1 VTRTALALA
10 LFAGPLWQSKGR
22 FVLSLAAIALGV
34 ALGFAV
40 QLVNQSAIN
49 EFTQAVQ
56 TLSGSADLQIVG
68 PRAGFDER
76 EYPRIARLPEVA
88 VASPVVEVDA
98 RVIGRRESL
107 RVLGLDVFRA
117 GLVQPELVATDAAD
131 SLDTLRPDAI
141 FLSPAAAAWLGVATG
156 DRLRLQVA
164 LGETTF
170 RVAGIVR
177 GGQGRVAL
185 ADIAGVQAAFDRL
198 GRLNRIDLRV
208 RPGVDV
214 GALRA
219 RLAAELP
226 AGVQVERPE
235 AGIERGASITR
246 SYRVNLNVLALVA
259 LFTGGLL
266 VFSTQALAIV
276 RRRAQLAL
284 LRTLGVTRRALVA
297 TLLGEGLLVGAI
309 GAALGLAAGYAL
321 AQAIVHVTGIDLG
334 AGYFRGVEP
343 ALVLDPAAAG
353 LFFVL
358 GVAVALVG
366 SFFPALDAARAAPA
380 AALKAGDEQRA
391 FERLTPVWPGLAV
404 FAAGAAGTAL
414 PPVAGLPVFGYVS
427 IALLLIG
434 AIMLMPRAAVAFFGL
449 LRMPRAAGLGL
460 AVAQLRGAPGQS
472 MLSLATIVAAVSL
485 LVSMAIMVASFRA
498 SLEAWLDHVLPAD
511 VYLRTTGAGDS
522 GFLTPEDQANIAR
535 VPGVRRADFVR
546 AQNVLLAGDR
556 PAASLLARSVDPGD
570 PGRLLPLVGAFIVP
584 GPGAPPPVW
593 VTEAMADV
601 YGFTLGRV
609 VEIPIGGRLE
619 RFTVAGVWRDYVR
632 SQGAVLMERDRYIA
646 LTGDRNAN
654 DAALWLA
661 PGVDAGTV
669 KEALRRTVPG
679 GENLDVADP
688 GEIRSRSL
696 QAFDRTFAVTYALE
710 LVALV
715 IGLTGLSSSFGAL
728 VLARRRE
735 FGMLRHVGMTR
746 GQIGAMLAAEGMLVS
761 ALGLLVGLALGFLI
775 SLILIHVVNRQSF
788 HWTMDVAV
796 PWVPLVIFSAA
807 MLAAA
812 SLTALFSAR
821 QAMTDDAA
829 RAVKDDW

>member
-1 VTRTALALA
+1 MTRTALA

-68 PRAGFDER
+68 ARAGFDER

-141 FLSPAAAAWLGVATG
+141 FLSPAAAEWLGVAAG

-309 GAALGLAAGYAL
+309 GATLGLVAGYAL

-366 SFFPALDAARAAPA
+366 TFFPALDAARAAPA

-414 PPVAGLPVFGYVS
+414 PPVAGLPLFGYVS

-434 AIMLMPRAAVAFFGL
+434 AIMLMPRAAVVFFGL
-449 LRMPRAAGLGL
+449 LRMPRAAGLRL

-556 PAASLLARSVDPGD
+556 PAVTLLARSVDPGD

-632 SQGAVLMERDRYIA
+632 AQGAVLMERDRYIA

-661 PGVDAGTV
+661 PGVGAGTV
-669 KEALRRTVPG
+669 KAALRRTVPG

-746 GQIGAMLAAEGMLVS
+746 RQIGIMLAAEGMLVS

-788 HWTMDVAV
+788 HWTMDLAV
-796 PWVPLVIFSAA
+796 PWAPLAVFSAA

>member
-1 VTRTALALA
+1 MTRATLSLA

-22 FVLSLAAIALGV
+22 FLLSLAAIALGV

-40 QLVNQSAIN
+40 QLVNHSAIN

-56 TLSGSADLQIVG
+56 ALSGSADLEIRG

-76 EYPRIARLPEVA
+76 EYARLARLPEVA

-98 RVIGRRESL
+98 RVIGRREAL

-117 GLVQPELVATDAAD
+117 GLVQPDLVATDVAD
-131 SLDTLRPDAI
+131 SLDTLRPEAI
-141 FLSPAAAAWLGVATG
+141 FLSPAAADWLGVQAG
-156 DRLRLQVA
+156 DSVRLQA
-164 LGETTF
+164 GIGEATF
-170 RVAGIVR
+170 RVAGIAR
-177 GGQGRVAL
+177 AEHGRVAF

-214 GALRA
+214 AALRG

-235 AGIERGASITR
+235 ANIQRGASLTR

-297 TLLGEGLLVGAI
+297 TLAGEAFAIGAI
-309 GAALGLAAGYAL
+309 GAALGLAAGYGL
-321 AQAIVHVTGIDLG
+321 AHAIVRFVGVDLG
-334 AGYFRGVEP
+334 AGHFRGVRP
-343 ALVLDPAAAG
+343 SLVLDPAAAVV
-353 LFFVL
+353 FFAL
-358 GVAVALVG
+358 GVAVALAG
-366 SFFPALDAARAAPA
+366 SFVPALGAARAAPA
-380 AALKAGDEQRA
+380 PALKAGDEQRA

-404 FAAGAAGTAL
+404 MMLGALATAL
-414 PPVAGLPVFGYVS
+414 PPVTGLPLFGYVA

-434 AIMLMPRAAVAFFGL
+434 AIMLMPRAAVLFFGAV
-449 LRMPRAAGLGL
+449 PVPPAPGLQL
-460 AVAQLRGAPGQS
+460 AIAQLRGAPGQS

-485 LVSMAIMVASFRA
+485 LVSMAIMVASFRS
-498 SLEAWLDHVLPAD
+498 SLATWLDHVLPAD
-511 VYLRTTGAGDS
+511 VYLRTTGAGDT
-522 GFLTPEDQANIAR
+522 GFLTPADQAAIER
-535 VPGVRRADFVR
+535 VAGVRRADFVR

-556 PAASLLARSVDPGD
+556 PPVTLLARAVDAAD
-570 PGRLLPLVGAFIVP
+570 PGRLLPLVGGFVVP
-584 GPGAPPPVW
+584 APGAPPPVW
-593 VTEAMADV
+593 VTEPMADV

-609 VEIPIGGRLE
+609 VEIPIAGRIE

-632 SQGAVLMERDRYIA
+632 TQGAVLIQRERYVA

-661 PGVDAGTV
+661 PGADAGSV
-669 KEALRRTVPG
+669 KEALRGTVPG

-696 QAFDRTFAVTYALE
+696 AAFDRTFAVTYALE

-746 GQIGAMLAAEGMLVS
+746 RQIGTMLAAEGMLVS
-761 ALGLLVGLALGFLI
+761 ALGLAVGLLLGWLI

-788 HWTMDVAV
+788 HWTMDLAIPWAPLALFGAV
-796 PWVPLVIFSAA
+796 
-807 MLAAA
+807 MLGAA

-821 QAMTDDAA
+821 AAMAEDAA

>member
-1 VTRTALALA
+1 MNRAALALV

-40 QLVNQSAIN
+40 QLVNHSAIN

-56 TLSGSADLQIVG
+56 TLSGSADLEIRG

-76 EYPRIARLPEVA
+76 EYARVARMPEVA

-98 RVIGRRESL
+98 RLIGRREAL
-107 RVLGLDVFRA
+107 HVLGLDVFRA
-117 GLVQPELVATDAAD
+117 ALVQPDLVATDAAD

-141 FLSPAAAAWLGVATG
+141 FLSPAAADWLGVVPG
-156 DRLRLQVA
+156 DSLRLQA
-164 LGETTF
+164 GIGEAAF

-177 GGQGRVAL
+177 AQHGRVAF
-185 ADIAGVQAAFDRL
+185 ADIAGVQAAFGRL
-198 GRLNRIDLRV
+198 GGLTRIDLRV

-214 GALRA
+214 AGLRA
-219 RLAAELP
+219 RLVSEVP
-226 AGVQVERPE
+226 PGVQVERPE
-235 AGIERGASITR
+235 ANVQRSASLTR

-266 VFSTQALAIV
+266 VFSTQALAVV

-284 LRTLGVTRRALVA
+284 LRTLGITRRVLVA
-297 TLLGEGLLVGAI
+297 ILTGEALLIGAV
-309 GAALGLAAGYAL
+309 GAALGLAAGYGL
-321 AQAIVHVTGIDLG
+321 AQAIVHLVGLDLG
-334 AGYFRGVEP
+334 AGHFRGVRP
-343 ALVLDPAAAG
+343 SLSFDPAAAG
-353 LFFVL
+353 VFFAL
-358 GVAVALVG
+358 GIAVALAG
-366 SFFPALDAARAAPA
+366 SFLPALDAARASPA
-380 AALKAGDEQRA
+380 AALKSGDEQRA

-404 FAAGAAGTAL
+404 MALGVAATAL
-414 PPVAGLPVFGYVS
+414 PPVTELPVFGYVA

-434 AIMLMPRAAVAFFGL
+434 AIMLMPRAAVVFFRV
-449 LRMPRAAGLGL
+449 LRMPRAAGLQL
-460 AVAQLRGAPGQS
+460 AIAQLRGAPGQS

-485 LVSMAIMVASFRA
+485 LVSMAIMVASFRS
-498 SLEAWLDHVLPAD
+498 SLAVWLDHVLPAD
-511 VYLRTTGAGDS
+511 VYLRTTGAGDT
-522 GFLTPEDQANIAR
+522 GFLTPEDEAAIER
-535 VPGVRRADFVR
+535 VPGVRRVDFVR
-546 AQNVLLAGDR
+546 AQNVLLARDR
-556 PAASLLARSVDPGD
+556 PPVSLLARAVDAAD
-570 PGRLLPLVGAFIVP
+570 PGRQLPLVGGFIVP
-584 GPGAPPPVW
+584 GHGAPPPVW
-593 VTEAMADV
+593 VTEPVADV

-609 VEIPIGGRLE
+609 VEIPIAGRIE

-632 SQGAVLMERDRYIA
+632 TQGAVLIERDRYTA

-654 DAALWLA
+654 DAALWLV
-661 PGVDAGTV
+661 PGADAGAV
-669 KEALRRTVPG
+669 KDALRRTVPG

-688 GEIRSRSL
+688 GEIRQRSL
-696 QAFDRTFAVTYALE
+696 QTFDRTFAVTYALE
-710 LVALV
+710 LVALA

-746 GQIGAMLAAEGMLVS
+746 RQIGTMLAAEGMLVS
-761 ALGLLVGLALGFLI
+761 ALGLAVGLALGWLI

-788 HWTMDVAV
+788 HWTMDLAI
-796 PWVPLVIFSAA
+796 PWLPLALFSVA

-821 QAMTDDAA
+821 QAMADDAA

>member
-49 EFTQAVQ
+49 EFMQAVQ
-56 TLSGSADLQIVG
+56 TLAGSADLQIVG

-107 RVLGLDVFRA
+107 RVLGLDIFRA

-131 SLDTLRPDAI
+131 SLDTLRPEAI
-141 FLSPAAAAWLGVATG
+141 FLSPAAAEWLGVATG

-219 RLAAELP
+219 RLAAALP
-226 AGVQVERPE
+226 AGVQVARPE

-309 GAALGLAAGYAL
+309 GATLGLATGYAL
-321 AQAIVHVTGIDLG
+321 AQAIVHVTGFDLG
-334 AGYFRGVEP
+334 AGHFRGVRP
-343 ALVLDPAAAG
+343 ALVLDPSAAG

-366 SFFPALDAARAAPA
+366 SFFPALEAARAAPA
-380 AALKAGDEQRA
+380 AALKSGDEQRA

-404 FAAGAAGTAL
+404 MAAGAAGTAL
-414 PPVAGLPVFGYVS
+414 PPVAGLPLFGYVS

-434 AIMLMPRAAVAFFGL
+434 AIMLMPRAAVAFFGV
-449 LRMPRAAGLGL
+449 LRLPRAPGLRL

-535 VPGVRRADFVR
+535 VPGVRRADFLR

-556 PAASLLARSVDPGD
+556 PPASLLARSVEPGD

-669 KEALRRTVPG
+669 RDALRRTVPG

-746 GQIGAMLAAEGMLVS
+746 GQIGTMLAAEGMLVS

-788 HWTMDVAV
+788 HWTMDLAV
-796 PWVPLVIFSAA
+796 PWVPLAVFSAA

-821 QAMTDDAA
+821 HAMTDDPA